1 MIEEN
6 NFETFFFISKNKYQI
21 FVYDKN
27 NLKNLYNKET
37 KIIDGIEIDNL
48 SNFLNENI
56 YKIEKKINTF
66 IKNIILI
73 IEDDKILDVAISVK
87 KKKNEKRILQKYL
100 ENSLVEVKNIFRENY
115 QNQIIMHM
123 IVVNDDENEKKFL
136 LNNSNNNDDY
146 LFLEVNFISIANNFT
161 FYFDKLLESHQIKIS
176 RYMSCKYIKSCISED
191 SMELSMMAN
200 KLNNGFNKNEVQ
212 LISKNVENIGFFEKF
227 FQLFS

>member
-1 MIEEN
+1 MIEDLD
-6 NFETFFFISKNKYQI
+6 FETFLYISNNKYQI
-21 FVYDKN
+21 FVYDKIN
-27 NLKNLYNKET
+27 YKNLYNKEI
-37 KIIDGIEIDNL
+37 KIGNEIELNNL
-48 SNFLNENI
+48 PKFLDENI

-123 IVVNDDENEKKFL
+123 IVVNDDENEKNFL
-136 LNNSNNNDDY
+136 LNNNHNDDY
-146 LFLEVNFISIANNFT
+146 LFLEVNFISITNNFT

-176 RYMSCKYIKSCISED
+176 RYMSCKYIKSYISED

-200 KLNNGFNKNEVQ
+200 KLNNGFNKNEVH
-212 LISKNVENIGFFEKF
+212 LISKNIENIGFFEKF

>member
-1 MIEEN
+1 MIEDLD
-6 NFETFFFISKNKYQI
+6 FETFLYISNNKYQI
-21 FVYDKN
+21 FVYDKIN
-27 NLKNLYNKET
+27 YKNLYNKEI
-37 KIIDGIEIDNL
+37 KFGNEIELNNL
-48 SNFLNENI
+48 SKFLDENI

-66 IKNIILI
+66 IRNIILI

-87 KKKNEKRILQKYL
+87 KKKYEKRILQKYL

-123 IVVNDDENEKKFL
+123 IVVNEDENEKNFL
-136 LNNSNNNDDY
+136 LNNNNNDDY

-176 RYMSCKYIKSCISED
+176 RYMSYKYIKSYIGED
-191 SMELSMMAN
+191 LTKFSMMAN
-200 KLNNGFNKNEVQ
+200 KLNNGLNKNEVQ
-212 LISKNVENIGFFEKF
+212 LVSKNVVNKGFFEKF

>member
-1 MIEEN
+1 MIEDLD
-6 NFETFFFISKNKYQI
+6 FETFLYISNNKYQI
-21 FVYDKN
+21 FVYDKIN
-27 NLKNLYNKET
+27 YKNLYNKEI
-37 KIIDGIEIDNL
+37 KIGNEIELNNL
-48 SNFLNENI
+48 PKFLDENI

-123 IVVNDDENEKKFL
+123 IVVNDDENEKNFL
-136 LNNSNNNDDY
+136 LNNNHNDDY
-146 LFLEVNFISIANNFT
+146 LFLEVNFISITNNFT

-176 RYMSCKYIKSCISED
+176 RYMSCKYIKSYISED